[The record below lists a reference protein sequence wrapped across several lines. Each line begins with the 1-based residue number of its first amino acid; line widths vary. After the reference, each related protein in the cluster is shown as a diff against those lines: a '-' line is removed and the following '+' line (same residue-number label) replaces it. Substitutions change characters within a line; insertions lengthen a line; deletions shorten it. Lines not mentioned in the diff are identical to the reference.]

1 MRNTNGKYV
10 LLLNLPYAD
19 AKKQKVDMF
28 KYVKNDGLLNKF
40 VEEQI
45 SDGVLSNIDIFKR
58 DNNVLATENGYYI
71 ATYDE
76 NVKPVE

>member
-1 MRNTNGKYV
+1 MEDTNGKYV
-10 LLLNLPYAD
+10 LLLNLPYED
-19 AKKQKVDMF
+19 AQKQEVDMF

-45 SDGVLSNIDIFKR
+45 SDGVLSNIEIFKR